1 MDIYLNPCA
10 MCTNF
15 RSCFPLRIL
24 LLVLLHGLFSRTV
37 AQSTLPKAVNDSL
50 WGVWKDTGTADS
62 SRFKAMYKLVWDGY
76 MQSHPDSAIYYAQLM
91 ETAATRKGLKKEI
104 AAALNL
110 EGNAAYNKGDL
121 DQAMELHT
129 RSLAIRMEIGD
140 ADGISRSLLNI
151 GNVYRRRGEHQQAL
165 DHLGRSMKMK
175 EQLGDMEGIAICL
188 NNIGIVHKALG
199 DPVKAMECYERSL
212 KIREEL
218 GDDKGIAYAMNS
230 MGLLYEE
237 QGQYARAIEYYGR
250 SLHLHEKVGN
260 KVLMANVLLRIG
272 KLAME
277 QGDHVQALEDFRR
290 CIDLARPLG
299 DQYGVAEGFN
309 SIGNIHLRD
318 GDNEKAAENYLLANM
333 AYENAHDSTG
343 MAVTLDNLGIVRRR
357 QGRLDEALELHGRA
371 IRVLEVKGPK
381 ANLAYSLRSMGA
393 VYQVKGDHARALDY
407 GERALILARQAG
419 DVLVLKDV
427 AELLYESY
435 KTSGQKGKALDM
447 YELFVQMR
455 DSVKNEEAQREV
467 MRHEFNYQ
475 FEKKEALVAA
485 EQARKDAVAAER
497 IKRKEQQ
504 RNAFIGGFGL
514 MVLLA
519 GVFLFQRNR
528 ISKERKRSDGLL
540 LNILPAEVAEELKD
554 TGSAV
559 AKHFEQ
565 ATILFSDFKG
575 FTAISEKLTAAQ
587 LVEELN
593 ACFQAFDH
601 IITAR
606 GIEKIKTIGDAYMCV
621 GGLPDPKSSTPADV
635 VHAALDM
642 QTFMKR
648 RKSDHDAQGLPAFE
662 MRVGIH
668 TGPVVAGIVGIKKF
682 QYDIWGDTVNTA
694 SRMESSGEVGQVNI
708 SEATYALVKNGSGLT
723 FTPRGKVQ
731 AKGKGEM
738 EMYFVDALVI

>member
-1 MDIYLNPCA
+1 M
-10 MCTNF
+10 
-15 RSCFPLRIL
+15 
-24 LLVLLHGLFSRTV
+24 
-37 AQSTLPKAVNDSL
+37 
-50 WGVWKDTGTADS
+50 
-62 SRFKAMYKLVWDGY
+62 
-76 MQSHPDSAIYYAQLM
+76 
-91 ETAATRKGLKKEI
+91 
-104 AAALNL
+104 
-110 EGNAAYNKGDL
+110 
-121 DQAMELHT
+121 
-129 RSLAIRMEIGD
+129 
-140 ADGISRSLLNI
+140 
-151 GNVYRRRGEHQQAL
+151 
-165 DHLGRSMKMK
+165 
-175 EQLGDMEGIAICL
+175 
-188 NNIGIVHKALG
+188 
-199 DPVKAMECYERSL
+199 
-212 KIREEL
+212 
-218 GDDKGIAYAMNS
+218 
-230 MGLLYEE
+230 
-237 QGQYARAIEYYGR
+237 
-250 SLHLHEKVGN
+250 
-260 KVLMANVLLRIG
+260 
-272 KLAME
+272 
-277 QGDHVQALEDFRR
+277 
-290 CIDLARPLG
+290 
-299 DQYGVAEGFN
+299 AEGFN
-309 SIGNIHLRD
+309 SISGHTLRD

-606 GIEKIKTIGDAYMCV
+606 GIEKIKTIGDAYMC
-621 GGLPDPKSSTPADV
+621 A
-635 VHAALDM
+635 
-642 QTFMKR
+642 
-648 RKSDHDAQGLPAFE
+648 KSDHDAQGLPCFE

-668 TGPVVAGIVGIKKF
+668 TGPVVAGIVGVKKF

-708 SEATYALVKNGSGLT
+708 SEATYALVKDEPGLT